1 MISMQIPFLFLSYIW
16 LSVLVCLATCNNY
29 DLSNGVN
36 PFDTNFFKVKR
47 KHHLH
52 PRGFSADH
60 SRAFISNLFQGPIS
74 NSNNHNKNST
84 SNNAYVDVVANPL
97 AVNRFD
103 HPNRKPPHLT
113 NSMTTNSM
121 TTSSS
126 QSLASLSIN
135 NLDNSDPAATSDILS
150 KVAELF
156 RNNYDRDQLNQLLLS
171 NILNTEQLD
180 EINRL
185 IAEFENSQ
193 SLECKVKSMR
203 YLAVNT

>member
-1 MISMQIPFLFLSYIW
+1 MISMQIPFLSYIW

-29 DLSNGVN
+29 DLSTNGVN

-52 PRGFSADH
+52 PRGFSSDH
-60 SRAFISNLFQGPIS
+60 SRAFISNLFQGPIT
-74 NSNNHNKNST
+74 NSNNNHNST
-84 SNNAYVDVVANPL
+84 RSNAYVDVVASPL
-97 AVNRFD
+97 GANRFN
-103 HPNRKPPHLT
+103 HNNRNSHL
-113 NSMTTNSM
+113 TTNSM

-135 NLDNSDPAATSDILS
+135 NLDNNDPAATSDILA

-171 NILNTEQLD
+171 NILNTEQLE

-193 SLECKVKSMR
+193 SLECKVKSLR
-203 YLAVNT
+203 YEAVNT

>member
-1 MISMQIPFLFLSYIW
+1 MQIPFLFLSYIW

-52 PRGFSADH
+52 PRGFNSDH
-60 SRAFISNLFQGPIS
+60 SRAFISNLFQGPITNS
-74 NSNNHNKNST
+74 NSNNRNST
-84 SNNAYVDVVANPL
+84 RGQAYADVVANPL
-97 AVNRFD
+97 AEPLNRFD
-103 HPNRKPPHLT
+103 HNNRNSHLT
-113 NSMTTNSM
+113 TSSSM

-135 NLDNSDPAATSDILS
+135 NLDNNDPAATSDIIT

-156 RNNYDRDQLNQLLLS
+156 RNNFDRDQLNQLLLS
-171 NILNTEQLD
+171 NILNAEQLE

-193 SLECKVKSMR
+193 SLECKVKSLK
-203 YLAVNT
+203 YEAVNT